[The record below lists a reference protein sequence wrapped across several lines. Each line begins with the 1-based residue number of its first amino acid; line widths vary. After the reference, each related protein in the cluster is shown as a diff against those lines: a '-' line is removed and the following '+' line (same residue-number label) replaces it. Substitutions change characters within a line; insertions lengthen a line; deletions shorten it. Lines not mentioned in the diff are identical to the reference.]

1 LYQAFKDVFRQNI
14 VYDRRSSGTTLFFVT
29 DTQAIGTSDNNLFY
43 GPLVPAPTI
52 AAQLHA
58 WQSLSGVTFDADS
71 ILVLPGFVD
80 YARDNFKL
88 LHSSQAMVRAEL
100 FDQLEQIPFA

>member
-52 AAQLHA
+52 AA
-58 WQSLSGVTFDADS
+58 
-71 ILVLPGFVD
+71 
-80 YARDNFKL
+80 
-88 LHSSQAMVRAEL
+88 
-100 FDQLEQIPFA
+100 